1 MSSKSG
7 KSRPSPKAARSEDR
21 TVDAEAYMNLQVNH
35 ISVMGRCKH
44 AGPPNAKKLAIISR

>member
-35 ISVMGRCKH
+35 TRCYGKVLTC
-44 AGPPNAKKLAIISR
+44 GSS

>member
-35 ISVMGRCKH
+35 IGVMGRC
-44 AGPPNAKKLAIISR
+44 